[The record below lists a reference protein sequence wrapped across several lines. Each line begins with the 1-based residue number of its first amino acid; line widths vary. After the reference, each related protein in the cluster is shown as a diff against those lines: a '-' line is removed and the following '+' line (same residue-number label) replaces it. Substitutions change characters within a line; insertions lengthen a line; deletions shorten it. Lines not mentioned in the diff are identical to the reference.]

1 MKRALLLATA
11 CLTLAGCGESSAP
24 DTTQVDDATARGE
37 VLGGT
42 ISDDMLPLDTLQS
55 QSPPLEVEGEQG
67 APSSGNDQEV
77 AGTEDAQ
84 DAVLSEDEAPE
95 ESVAESNAD

>member
-11 CLTLAGCGESSAP
+11 SLTLAGCGESSVP
-24 DTTQVDDATARGE
+24 DTTQDDDATARGE

-67 APSSGNDQEV
+67 APSSGSEQDD
-77 AGTEDAQ
+77 AGTVDTRE
-84 DAVLSEDEAPE
+84 AVASEDEAPE
-95 ESVAESNAD
+95 DSAADSNTD

>member
-24 DTTQVDDATARGE
+24 DTTPDDDATARGE

-42 ISDDMLPLDTLQS
+42 ISDGMLPLDTLQS
-55 QSPPLEVEGEQG
+55 QSPPLEVEGEPG
-67 APSSGNDQEV
+67 APSSGNEQED
-77 AGTEDAQ
+77 AGSEDAQ
-84 DAVLSEDEAPE
+84 DAVSSENEAPE
-95 ESVAESNAD
+95 ESAAESSAD

>member
-1 MKRALLLATA
+1 M
-11 CLTLAGCGESSAP
+11 P
-24 DTTQVDDATARGE
+24 DTTQDDDATARGE

-67 APSSGNDQEV
+67 APSSGNEQED

-84 DAVLSEDEAPE
+84 DAVSSEDEAPE
-95 ESVAESNAD
+95 ESAAESNTD